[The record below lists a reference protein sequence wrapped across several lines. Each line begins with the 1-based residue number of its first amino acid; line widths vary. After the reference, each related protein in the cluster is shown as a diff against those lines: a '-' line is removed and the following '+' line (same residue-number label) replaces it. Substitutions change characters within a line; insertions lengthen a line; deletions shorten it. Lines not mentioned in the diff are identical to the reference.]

1 MEQSELDKIDC
12 KIIKDKTLSRHDA
25 LYKLILIGDTCV
37 GKSSL
42 LMRLTENEFR
52 EEYEVTVGVEFGAF
66 LMQIDDK
73 IIKLQIWD
81 TAGQESFK
89 SLNKIFYRG
98 SHCVFLVYDITRE
111 ETFHNVEDWLEGVK
125 MNTSNDC
132 MTYLVGNQIDNED
145 SRVVSIDKANT
156 YAKEAGI
163 NHVCET
169 SAKTGERVEEIFINA
184 AKMLYIKNKHAMEEK
199 EKEPVGTQL
208 RRATRGSSRE
218 ETSKPKKAGC
228 QC

>member
-1 MEQSELDKIDC
+1 M
-12 KIIKDKTLSRHDA
+12 
-25 LYKLILIGDTCV
+25 LINFDIGV

-42 LMRLTENEFR
+42 LMRLTENDFR

-98 SHCVFLVYDITRE
+98 SHWVFLVYDLTRE
-111 ETFHNVEDWLEGVK
+111 ETFNNIEDWLKEVK
-125 MNTSNDC
+125 MNTGNDW
-132 MTYLVGNQIDNED
+132 MTVLVGNQVDNED
-145 SRVVSIDKANT
+145 AREVTVDKAQA

-163 NHVCET
+163 AQVRET
-169 SAKTGERVEEIFINA
+169 SAKTGENVEEIFIMA
-184 AKMLYIKNKHAMEEK
+184 AKMLYAQNKSQMEEAVSYFDFMICLGERASWWEIEEAIRCK
-199 EKEPVGTQL
+199 TQ
-208 RRATRGSSRE
+208 
-218 ETSKPKKAGC
+218 
-228 QC
+228 

>member
-1 MEQSELDKIDC
+1 MKFYSNYL
-12 KIIKDKTLSRHDA
+12 II
-25 LYKLILIGDTCV
+25 GV

-111 ETFHNVEDWLEGVK
+111 ETFTNIEDWLKEVK
-125 MNTSNDC
+125 TNTGNDC
-132 MTYLVGNQIDNED
+132 MTYLVGNQVDNED
-145 SRVVSIDKANT
+145 SREVTIDKANN
-156 YAKEAGI
+156 YARQAGI
-163 NHVCET
+163 SQV
-169 SAKTGERVEEIFINA
+169 
-184 AKMLYIKNKHAMEEK
+184 
-199 EKEPVGTQL
+199 
-208 RRATRGSSRE
+208 
-218 ETSKPKKAGC
+218 
-228 QC
+228 

>member
-1 MEQSELDKIDC
+1 MNF
-12 KIIKDKTLSRHDA
+12 
-25 LYKLILIGDTCV
+25 IGV

-98 SHCVFLVYDITRE
+98 SHWVFLVYDITRE
-111 ETFHNVEDWLEGVK
+111 ETFNNIEDWLKEVK
-125 MNTSNDC
+125 MNTGNDC
-132 MTYLVGNQIDNED
+132 MTYLIGNQIDNED
-145 SRVVSIDKANT
+145 SREVSIEKANN

-163 NHVCET
+163 SHVWET
-169 SAKTGERVEEIFINA
+169 SAKTGERVEEIFTTA
-184 AKMLYIKNKHAMEEK
+184 AKMLYIQNKHIMEEK
-199 EKEPVGTQL
+199 VNMVCL
-208 RRATRGSSRE
+208 IF
-218 ETSKPKKAGC
+218 C
-228 QC
+228 L